1 MKTSWLLGLL
11 GVVVVILIAGLV
23 GVRREAPAESP
34 PLEQLGDELSFRP
47 TTTAPL
53 LGSSP
58 AGNVAVVFET
68 PKKIAHFESSTPAHG
83 AVLPSP
89 PVNVVVNVNFD
100 LSSKS
105 SMFVTSGGK
114 EYGTG
119 PTTVDANK
127 LSMRRTVDPSAPDG
141 LYTVAMTACWPDG
154 SCHDG
159 TFQFAVDR
167 QKASGFVDL
176 RGQKEV
182 SVDLAQ
188 IAFSPA
194 DIRISRGTRLTWK
207 NTDNIEHYVNTD
219 SHPAHTYYPAQ
230 NSLILAKDDTYTLV
244 FDRPG
249 AYPYHCSAHADTMV
263 GTVLVE

>member
-11 GVVVVILIAGLV
+11 GVAVVMVIAGLV
-23 GVRREAPAESP
+23 GVRQEAPQESP
-34 PLEQLGDELSFRP
+34 VQLGDEPSFRP
-47 TTTAPL
+47 TPAAPL

-58 AGNVAVVFET
+58 TGSVAARFGT
-68 PKKIAHFESSTPAHG
+68 PKKIAHFESSTPVQG

-100 LSSKS
+100 LLPKS
-105 SMFVTSGGK
+105 SMSVTSGGK
-114 EYGTG
+114 DYGAG

-127 LSMRRTVDPSAPDG
+127 LAMRRKVDPSAPDG

-159 TFQFAVDR
+159 TFQFAIDR
-167 QKASGFVDL
+167 RRAAGFVDL
-176 RGQKEV
+176 RGQKAV

-207 NTDNIEHYVNTD
+207 NTDNVEHYVNTD
-219 SHPAHTYYPAQ
+219 SHPGHTYYPAQ

-244 FDRPG
+244 FDEPG
-249 AYPYHCSAHADTMV
+249 VYPYHCSAHADTMA